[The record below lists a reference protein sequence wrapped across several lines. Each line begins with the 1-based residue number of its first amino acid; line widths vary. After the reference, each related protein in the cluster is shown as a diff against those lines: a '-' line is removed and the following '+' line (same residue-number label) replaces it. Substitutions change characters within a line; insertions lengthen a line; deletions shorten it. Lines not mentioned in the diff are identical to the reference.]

1 MYNRHTHT
9 LYIHVEINKRLVAS
23 IGNFQIIKK
32 FQIDCECKTTKQKK
46 GKRKNKGGGKKMF
59 IIGVNMKWSCA
70 PILTTRARKRN
81 AFACL
86 TTTLC

>member
-32 FQIDCECKTTKQKK
+32 FQIDCECKTTK
-46 GKRKNKGGGKKMF
+46 KRKKKNKIKEEE
-59 IIGVNMKWSCA
+59 
-70 PILTTRARKRN
+70 KR
-81 AFACL
+81 CL
-86 TTTLC
+86 SSA